1 MTQNTTFPPHLING
15 FKKLADDF
23 EAHIRAD
30 ERKRI
35 AAKFKAEFPTKP
47 VAKPVAEPVVE
58 PVVKRMPV
66 WLLWLV

>member
-1 MTQNTTFPPHLING
+1 MNNNDTQTTTFPPHLIEG

-35 AAKFKAEFPTKP
+35 GDLFRAEFPGS
-47 VAKPVAEPVVE
+47 
-58 PVVKRMPV
+58 R
-66 WLLWLV
+66 